1 MHIFMLNVK
10 YNYGLSVS
18 FAERSKK
25 FFASAIQFEH
35 YIFTMQM
42 SIDDGSTKL
51 IPFLLS
57 ALCVI
62 SLNQSNPMHLTV
74 NYTYIWQK
82 KVPLHMHKHTHRQWV
97 TIICIVAL
105 ATCGIVE
112 KWQRANRS
120 SIKWKYYF
128 MLLTFVSL
136 IILLLSSI
144 ICGIV
149 HCTVHQRW
157 PLNQP
162 DDASGTW
169 EAKKN

>member
-74 NYTYIWQK
+74 NYTYMAEKSTIAHAQA
-82 KVPLHMHKHTHRQWV
+82 HTPTMSYNNLYCCARYMRHR
-97 TIICIVAL
+97 
-105 ATCGIVE
+105 
-112 KWQRANRS
+112 
-120 SIKWKYYF
+120 
-128 MLLTFVSL
+128 
-136 IILLLSSI
+136 
-144 ICGIV
+144 
-149 HCTVHQRW
+149 
-157 PLNQP
+157 
-162 DDASGTW
+162 
-169 EAKKN
+169 